1 MGFCLQSGS
10 SLPCEAMREERN
22 VLLLSI
28 GYGRGHEAA
37 AEALVQEMES
47 RGWRARVSDPCAE
60 AKPHLFRC
68 TQMIYRACVR
78 RLPWAWGIAYAQ
90 IDATDWARMLH
101 LPGIAGGMR
110 RLRDML
116 RSEKTELIVCT
127 YPLYA
132 YMLDAMTQ
140 RGELNTPY
148 AVVVTDAI
156 HVNSAWVR
164 TKAPLICL
172 PDEESRAGVHERFGI
187 EEERLCATGFPVRRE
202 FTPCAARCAPGED
215 GQGLRVVYGAHARPE
230 RVCADVRGMLEAWPG
245 MQVTLLA
252 EERETRL
259 RNMLGDADGRICYFG
274 GGGESIAEPLR
285 QAHFYIGKAGA
296 ATVFEAY
303 ATETPVLVNYPM
315 PGQEEGNQQLL
326 ITDGAGARID
336 STAELLSTIAR
347 LLEHGAAGWRDMV
360 HAMHVSARGNGAART
375 VEALQERFFHE
386 R

>member
-10 SLPCEAMREERN
+10 SLPREAMREERN

-28 GYGRGHEAA
+28 GYGRGHETA

-60 AKPHLFRC
+60 ARPHLFRC

-90 IDATDWARMLH
+90 IDATNWARMLH
-101 LPGIAGGMR
+101 LPGIASGMR

-116 RSEKTELIVCT
+116 RSGETQLIVCT

-140 RGELNTPY
+140 RGELSTPY
-148 AVVVTDAI
+148 AVVVTDAL
-156 HVNSAWVR
+156 HVNSAWIR

-172 PDEESRAGVHERFGI
+172 PDEESHARVHARFGVA
-187 EEERLCATGFPVRRE
+187 EERLCTTGFPVRRE
-202 FTPCAARCAPGED
+202 FTPCPDRCAPGEG

-230 RVCADVRGMLEAWPG
+230 RVCADVRGMLTAWPG
-245 MQVTLLA
+245 MHVTLLA

-259 RNMLGDADGRICYFG
+259 RSMLGDASGRVHYFG

-285 QAHFYIGKAGA
+285 RAHFYIGKAGA

-303 ATETPVLVNYPM
+303 ATETPVLVNYPL

-326 ITDGAGARID
+326 LTDGAGVQIN
-336 STAELLSTIAR
+336 STSELLETMAR
-347 LLEHGAAGWRDMV
+347 LLEHGALGWQNMV
-360 HAMHVSARGNGAART
+360 YAMRRSARGNGAART
-375 VEALQERFFHE
+375 VDAFQKRFFS
-386 R
+386 